1 MTTNTP
7 NTRAFRFA
15 STLIACVF
23 ALSTPTAPALAQP
36 APPPGPTFEPARD
49 APFTSPTEITLYIK
63 YYYLNPNP
71 LRIGHAV
78 DFLSANAVGI
88 EEPRAL
94 VPAHAALGRLLRTDP
109 SRIERWLRT
118 TMSRDEPERVL
129 FAANCAW
136 WSDTDEGDEIVAR
149 LAAIA
154 PDNLRTQYRIL
165 QNTAPPLIEGRVPTE
180 GIHMDI
186 LWASFF
192 VTASTD
198 FIDPFF
204 PLLAG
209 RTTPNLDITALD
221 RADLFQSAVWSV
233 ASNAYQHEPVLA
245 YLREQSNDHEDPAVR
260 EALIDIVASVD
271 KRIETDGPPF
281 KPQIMRRLDA
291 EMPDNA
297 PPGRRVEEPSPAVPA
312 TPPATPPATN
322 D

>member
-1 MTTNTP
+1 MTKNIANLATLRLSSILIGCVVALGSFTP
-7 NTRAFRFA
+7 AARAQ
-15 STLIACVF
+15 S
-23 ALSTPTAPALAQP
+23 
-36 APPPGPTFEPARD
+36 GPVFEPMRD
-49 APFTSPTEITLYIK
+49 APFTSRTEITLYIK

-78 DFLSANAVGI
+78 DYLSTNAVGI

-94 VPAHAALGRLLRTDP
+94 IPAHAALGRLLRTDP
-109 SRIERWLRT
+109 ARIERWLRT
-118 TMSRDEPERVL
+118 TISRDEPERVL

-136 WSDTDEGDEIVAR
+136 WSDTDEGDEIVER

-154 PDNLRTQYRIL
+154 PDHLRSQYRVL
-165 QNTAPPLIEGRVPTE
+165 LNTQPPLIESRVPDE
-180 GIHMDI
+180 GLDMDI

-198 FIDPFF
+198 YIDPFL
-204 PLLAG
+204 PMLAG
-209 RTTPNLDITALD
+209 RTTENLDIQALD
-221 RADLFQSAVWSV
+221 RTDLFQAAVWSV

-245 YLREQSNDHEDPAVR
+245 YLREQMNDHEDPAIR
-260 EALIDIVASVD
+260 EALSHIVASVD

-291 EMPDNA
+291 DMPDNA
-297 PPGRRVEEPSPAVPA
+297 APGRPVEAPSAPA
-312 TPPATPPATN
+312 PATPPATN